1 MELIIYNTK
10 GKKTNKKCN
19 VDDAVFGI
27 EPNDHAIYLDVKH
40 YLAAQRQGTHKSKE
54 RAEITGSTKKI
65 RKQKGTGG
73 ARFGDIKSP
82 LLRGGGRV
90 FGPQP
95 RDYSFKLNKK
105 VKKLARFSALSYKV
119 KQDAIKVIED
129 LNIEQPKTKEM
140 LELLKNFDANEKKT
154 LIVLKESNKNV
165 YLSARNLKTVKTIT
179 ASQLNTYDLMNASS
193 LLILESAISE
203 IK

>member
-19 VDDAVFGI
+19 VDDTVFGI

-40 YLAAQRQGTHKSKE
+40 YLAAQSQGTHKSKE

-129 LNIEQPKTKEM
+129 LNIEQPKTKEI
-140 LELLKNFDANEKKT
+140 LELLKNFDSNEKKT